1 VSDANESGLCRIVAT
16 GELPVGG
23 RPFRIESNAA
33 ECRRLARWLAV
44 ESLSGLRAE
53 GVIEPQAG
61 AFDVKLSGRIAA
73 EVTQRCVVTLEPLQR
88 RLDIPFERLYSAGLN
103 DEWGMYGAGT
113 EEIFLDLETGP
124 VAEPLPD
131 GGIDIGAI
139 VAEELALD
147 LDPFPRSP
155 AVAAGIGDEAA
166 ADDDAPGTD
175 GRQRSGADAGTR
187 PFARLG
193 ERLSKR

>member
-1 VSDANESGLCRIVAT
+1 MSDANESGLCRIVAT

-23 RPFRIESNAA
+23 RPFRIEANEA

-44 ESLSGLRAE
+44 ESVFGLRAE
-53 GVIEPQAG
+53 GVIEAQAG

-73 EVTQRCVVTLEPLQR
+73 EVTQRCVVSLEPLLR
-88 RLDIPFERLYSAGLN
+88 RLDIPFERLYSASLS
-103 DEWGMYGAGT
+103 DEWGMYGAST
-113 EEIFLDLETGP
+113 EEIFLDLEDGP
-124 VAEPLPD
+124 VAEPLPE

-139 VAEELALD
+139 VAEELALGI
-147 LDPFPRSP
+147 DPFPRSP

-166 ADDDAPGTD
+166 ADDDAPGAD